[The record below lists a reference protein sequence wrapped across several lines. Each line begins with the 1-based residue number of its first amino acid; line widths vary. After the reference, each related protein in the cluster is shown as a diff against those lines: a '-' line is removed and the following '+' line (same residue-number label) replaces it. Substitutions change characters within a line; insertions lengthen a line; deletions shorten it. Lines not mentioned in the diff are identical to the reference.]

1 MCVRYIST
9 FDNRMPLPF
18 NPLCQFG
25 FPAASIEYTYD
36 NDITHADTY
45 LALLMDISV
54 FCS

>member
-1 MCVRYIST
+1 MCMQCMST
-9 FDNRMPLPF
+9 FDTRMPLPF
-18 NPLCQFG
+18 NPLRQFG

-45 LALLMDISV
+45 LSLLMVIGV